1 MINLLFAAFFFL
13 LTTIISAP
21 HIGYSA
27 AMWLGG
33 ISLFA
38 GFFAMYQGIKK

>member
-1 MINLLFAAFFFL
+1 MINILFAAFFFL

-21 HIGYSA
+21 HIGHSA
-27 AMWLGG
+27 SLWLGG

-38 GFFAMYQGIKK
+38 GFFALYQGTKK